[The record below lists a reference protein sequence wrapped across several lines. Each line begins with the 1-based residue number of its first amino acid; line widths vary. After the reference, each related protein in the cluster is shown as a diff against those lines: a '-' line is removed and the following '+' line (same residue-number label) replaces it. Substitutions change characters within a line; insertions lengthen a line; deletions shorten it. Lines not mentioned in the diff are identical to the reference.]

1 MVDTSKGRA
10 PCKGRPAMLIIAHI
24 GTFEPSRRRLARR
37 KGQKLRREPTKEEAM
52 GTMVSRNDVEREI
65 RETLGTVPHWVRL
78 MPESAL
84 PAFWTLMRDF
94 QLAETAIPN
103 KYKEL
108 IGLAVSGATRCKY
121 CTLFHTEAARLFGA
135 TDQEIAEASMMAAHT
150 MSASTFVNAQQIDY
164 DTFKTE
170 VHAIVEYVKTQQA
183 KGKPAQPKDKVAR
196 A

>member
-1 MVDTSKGRA
+1 
-10 PCKGRPAMLIIAHI
+10 
-24 GTFEPSRRRLARR
+24 
-37 KGQKLRREPTKEEAM
+37 M

-65 RETLGTVPHWVRL
+65 RETLGTVPHWVRQ
-78 MPESAL
+78 MPDSAL

-164 DTFKTE
+164 ETFKKETLG
-170 VHAIVEYVKTQQA
+170 IVEYVKTQQA
-183 KGKPAQPKDKVAR
+183 KAKPLQPKDKVAR

>member
-1 MVDTSKGRA
+1 
-10 PCKGRPAMLIIAHI
+10 
-24 GTFEPSRRRLARR
+24 
-37 KGQKLRREPTKEEAM
+37 M
-52 GTMVSRNDVEREI
+52 GTLVKRNDVEKEI
-65 RETLGTVPHWVRL
+65 LETLGTVPQWVHQ
-78 MPESAL
+78 MPEQAL

-135 TDQEIAEASMMAAHT
+135 TDQEIAEASMMGAHT

-164 DTFKTE
+164 QTFKKE
-170 VHAIVEYVKTQQA
+170 VHDIVEYVKAQQA
-183 KGKPAQPKDKVAR
+183 KGESSQPHDKVAR